1 MGVPSLKAAFP
12 AICRG
17 TGLRDTEQSPTR
29 GKQKTPGNA
38 QFMLPVERIN
48 PKARLF
54 REQKRLPESFDSP
67 VIYGVRVETSNP
79 YHLLIS
85 NVYIGGR
92 PGRLKQPFRMAA
104 SYHEK
109 PGKVK
114 EKPGKVKPKF
124 LCFPH
129 FFALLFVQNV
139 HTNPLQS
146 GTPREAYPKQI
157 CAARES
163 EGESSASLPRKC
175 SKPKSGAEKS

>member
-1 MGVPSLKAAFP
+1 MGMPSLKAAFP

-104 SYHEK
+104 SYHEN
-109 PGKVK
+109 
-114 EKPGKVKPKF
+114 PGKVKPKF
-124 LCFPH
+124 LCFQH
-129 FFALLFVQNV
+129 FFTLFFVQNV
-139 HTNPLQS
+139 NMIRPDKNRCHTENLPLS
-146 GTPREAYPKQI
+146 HG
-157 CAARES
+157 
-163 EGESSASLPRKC
+163 
-175 SKPKSGAEKS
+175 